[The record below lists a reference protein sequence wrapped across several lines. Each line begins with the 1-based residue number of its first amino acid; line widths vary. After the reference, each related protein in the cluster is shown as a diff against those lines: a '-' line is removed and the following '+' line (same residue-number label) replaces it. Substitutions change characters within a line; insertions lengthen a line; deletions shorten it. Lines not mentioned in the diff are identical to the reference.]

1 MLKQSHGRE
10 YAEGVQN
17 TTRRWRTLN
26 SICKWLPL
34 YISQYMKQQKT
45 ANYDKVTAT
54 NRGSYLMHA
63 DEQTNVFI
71 NKIEKTRS
79 VYTKISGNYQR

>member
-10 YAEGVQN
+10 YAEGMQN

-34 YISQYMKQQKT
+34 HISQYMKQQKT
-45 ANYDKVTAT
+45 ANYDIVTAT

-63 DEQTNVFI
+63 DEQTNLFI

-79 VYTKISGNYQR
+79 IYTKISGNYQR

>member
-1 MLKQSHGRE
+1 
-10 YAEGVQN
+10 
-17 TTRRWRTLN
+17 
-26 SICKWLPL
+26 
-34 YISQYMKQQKT
+34 MKQQKT
-45 ANYDKVTAT
+45 ANYVKVTAT

-79 VYTKISGNYQR
+79 IYTKISGNYQR